1 MWVVTLQRV
10 AFEELEHALG
20 LKKNAMD
27 AALRSSKSH
36 SSKGAAAAAAVA
48 AAPAEYPE
56 DEPDEAEVARQFG
69 LLDSEGTG
77 FIATAQLQQL
87 MAALG
92 IALNPAQLTQAKQ
105 QLDKDSFGKISYGEF
120 LLWWSG

>member
-1 MWVVTLQRV
+1 VGSGAAMQRV

-27 AALRSSKSH
+27 SALRSSKAH
-36 SSKGAAAAAAVA
+36 STKGEKGVA

-69 LLDSEGTG
+69 LLDAEGTG

-87 MAALG
+87 MATLG
-92 IALNPAQLTQAKQ
+92 IALNAAQLAQAQQ
-105 QLDKDSFGKISYGEF
+105 QLDKDNFGKISYGEF

>member
-1 MWVVTLQRV
+1 MVTLQRV

-36 SSKGAAAAAAVA
+36 SSKGAAAAAVA

-69 LLDSEGTG
+69 LLDAEGTG

-92 IALNPAQLTQAKQ
+92 IALNAAQLTQAQQ